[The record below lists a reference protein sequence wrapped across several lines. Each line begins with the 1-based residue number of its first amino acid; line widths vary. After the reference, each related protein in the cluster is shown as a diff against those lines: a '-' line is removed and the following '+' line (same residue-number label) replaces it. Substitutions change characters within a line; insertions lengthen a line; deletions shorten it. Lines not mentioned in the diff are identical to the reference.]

1 MIDKLIRFDRDTNAF
16 LGDEI
21 ELDGERYI
29 VTEINPLGLTLKEHY
44 GGEEGGSDG

>member
-1 MIDKLIRFDRDTNAF
+1 MIDKLIRFDLDTRCF
-16 LGDEI
+16 LGDEV
-21 ELDGERYI
+21 ELDGLLYI